1 MRNKT
6 KRSSA
11 VGVSPEARSGAGLEV
26 LTPTAERSG
35 TEAKARVR
43 LRDQ

>member
-1 MRNKT
+1 MSQVPE
-6 KRSSA
+6 RSSA

-35 TEAKARVR
+35 TRVSAYRVR
-43 LRDQ
+43 H